1 MRGLPKPPQHFQ
13 NGRRRLKMNSPLRI
27 GIIGEFDPMKNSHPA
42 TLDAIRQAADF
53 LSVETKTEWLATP
66 SFLNEEGLKK
76 LADFDA
82 IWASSGSP
90 YQSTS
95 GMLNAI
101 RWARESGKPFI
112 ST

>member
-1 MRGLPKPPQHFQ
+1 MK
-13 NGRRRLKMNSPLRI
+13 SPLKI
-27 GIIGEFDPMKNSHPA
+27 GIIGDFDPKKNSHPA
-42 TLDAIRQAADF
+42 TLEAIRQAADF
-53 LSVETKTEWLATP
+53 LSLEATTEWLPTP

-90 YQSTS
+90 YQSAS
-95 GMLNAI
+95 GMLKAI

-112 ST
+112 AT